1 MRQRARRKQLGATII
16 EFTLALQVL
25 VLLLTGTYVFGFRL
39 VQAQQLFQIT
49 RDLAHMYSRGV
60 NFTAAGA
67 AGEAQILAGQFGL
80 TAAGNSVVILS
91 TIQIETPA
99 ACLNATGN
107 ATCPNLNL
115 PVFVQQIAI
124 GNTSAY
130 SSPFGTPTASGALP
144 ATPGVASDYSTTVSD
159 AAQANSSWAVAQSF
173 NSVLPLGP
181 GAVTYMAEMYIIT
194 VGLNV
199 PGLTGSPQVYAR
211 AIF

>member
-1 MRQRARRKQLGATII
+1 MRQATRRKQLGATII

-25 VLLLTGTYVFGFRL
+25 VLLLTGIYVFGFRL
-39 VQAQQLFQIT
+39 VQAQQLYQIT

-80 TAAGNSVVILS
+80 TSTGNAVVILS
-91 TIQIETPA
+91 TIQIETAA

-115 PVFVQQIAI
+115 PVFVQQVAI
-124 GNTSAY
+124 GNTGGYA
-130 SSPFGTPTASGALP
+130 SPFGTPTASGALP
-144 ATPGVASDYSTTVSD
+144 ATSGVANDYNTTVSA
-159 AAQANSSWAVAQSF
+159 AAQASSPWAVAQNF
-173 NSVLPLGP
+173 NSVLALTAGE
-181 GAVTYMAEMYIIT
+181 VTYMAEMRIVT
-194 VGLNV
+194 TTLNV
-199 PGLTGSPQVYAR
+199 PGLTGSPQIYAM

>member
-1 MRQRARRKQLGATII
+1 MRHCARRKQLGATII

-25 VLLLTGTYVFGFRL
+25 VLLLTGIYVFGFRL
-39 VQAQQLFQIT
+39 VQAQQLYQIT

-67 AGEAQILAGQFGL
+67 AGEAQTLAGQFGL
-80 TAAGNSVVILS
+80 TSNGNSVVILS

-124 GNTSAY
+124 GNTSSF
-130 SSPFGTPTASGALP
+130 SSPFGTPTANGALP
-144 ATPGVASDYSTTVSD
+144 ATSGVASDYSTTVS
-159 AAQANSSWAVAQSF
+159 ATAQANSSWAVAQNF
-173 NSVLPLGP
+173 NSVLALTSGE
-181 GAVTYMAEMYIIT
+181 VTYMAEMSNNT

-199 PGLTGSPQVYAR
+199 PGLTGSPYVYAR

>member
-1 MRQRARRKQLGATII
+1 MRPRRRNQLGATII

-67 AGEAQILAGQFGL
+67 AGEAQTLAGQFGL
-80 TAAGNSVVILS
+80 TATGNSVVILS

-99 ACLNATGN
+99 ACLSATGA

-115 PVFVQQIAI
+115 PVFVQQIAM
-124 GNTSAY
+124 GNMSELA
-130 SSPFGTPTASGALP
+130 SPFGTPTANGVLP
-144 ATPGVASDYSTTVSD
+144 ATPSVANDYSTTVSPID
-159 AAQANSSWAVAQSF
+159 QANSSWAVAQTF
-173 NSVLPLGP
+173 NSVLALTAGE
-181 GAVTYMAEMYIIT
+181 VTYMAEMSNNT

-199 PGLTGSPQVYAR
+199 PGLTGSPHVYAR